1 MAADLANWWQMRRS
15 PVEEGTG
22 VGEDEGGV
30 AGGVGV
36 DVAAGV
42 VDRSGSGVII
52 FLSLRDCLPAWLIVV
67 LIWWFR
73 PLA

>member
-1 MAADLANWWQMRRS
+1 MRRS
-15 PVEEGTG
+15 PVEEGAG

-30 AGGVGV
+30 AAVVETEDGVGV

-52 FLSLRDCLPAWLIVV
+52 FLSLRDCLPA
-67 LIWWFR
+67 
-73 PLA
+73 